1 MGRVIKFSVV
11 DSSGKGM
18 AAQKVHVGSD
28 ELATSSTGMAQVLLE
43 DGPTVIRVNGIVVY
57 EGPSDAL
64 KPIET
69 FRATGERV
77 R

>member
-1 MGRVIKFSVV
+1 MGRVVKFSVV
-11 DSSGKGM
+11 DGSGKGM
-18 AAQKVHVGSD
+18 PAQKVHVGSD
-28 ELATSSTGMAQVLLE
+28 ELATGAAGMAQVLLE
-43 DGPTVIRVNGIVVY
+43 DGPTVIKVNGVVVY
-57 EGPSDAL
+57 EGPADAL